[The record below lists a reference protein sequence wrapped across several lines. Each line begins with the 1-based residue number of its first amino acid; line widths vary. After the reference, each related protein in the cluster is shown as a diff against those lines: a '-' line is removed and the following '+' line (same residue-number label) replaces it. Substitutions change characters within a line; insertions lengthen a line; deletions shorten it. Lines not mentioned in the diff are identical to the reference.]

1 MMQLKDMKTRL
12 NQSMP
17 DSDEEL
23 QSAEKF
29 NKVQIK
35 THKISPSGEAGAVT
49 VLYML
54 FRTHS
59 V

>member
-35 THKISPSGEAGAVT
+35 TRKTSLSGAAGAVT
-49 VLYML
+49 FLYIL